1 MEWTTWPFRSCKIE
15 IKMRNWYLITYD
27 IRDEKRLRRVAKTL
41 SGYGSRIQYS
51 VFRCR
56 LSERDVERLRWE
68 LYRIMDKSDDI
79 LLIGL
84 CDRCVTRLRSR
95 AEVGIL
101 PEEEKT
107 VIL

>member
-1 MEWTTWPFRSCKIE
+1 MEWTTRSFRSCKIK
-15 IKMRNWYLITYD
+15 IKMRKWYLITYD
-27 IRDEKRLRRVAKTL
+27 VREEKRLRRVSRIL

-68 LYRIMDKSDDI
+68 LCRIMDKSDDI
-79 LLIGL
+79 LFIGL
-84 CDRCVTRLRSR
+84 CDRCVVRLRSR
-95 AEVGIL
+95 AGVGIL